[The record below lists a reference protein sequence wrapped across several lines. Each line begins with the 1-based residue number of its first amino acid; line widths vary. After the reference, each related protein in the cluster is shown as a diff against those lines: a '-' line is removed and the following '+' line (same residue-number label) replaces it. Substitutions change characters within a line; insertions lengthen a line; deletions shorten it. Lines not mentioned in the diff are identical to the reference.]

1 MDALQRLWQQ
11 AVAAH
16 ASKPALT
23 YQSDG
28 SVTTFAK
35 LHEAVEALASELR
48 AAGATAGR
56 AVAYAVDEQAPAK
69 AVVCQLACL
78 TAGAVYCPTD
88 DPAAT
93 RAALAPACRVDADG
107 VERLADAPVAW
118 LPDALYALATSGTGA
133 GGRKAVVGSA
143 AATLHRLRW
152 EWDTFAGGAALL
164 RTPAVF
170 VDSVAE
176 VLGALLRGDGLLV
189 PSGADALRCARD
201 LGAAKVTLTPS
212 LLAAWLRADPQ
223 LPASLPAVA
232 RWHCSGEPL
241 PRRLRERFLA
251 RCLASQTLVNIYG
264 CTETAADCAFAIE
277 TAPGRCACGG
287 LRALPGAT
295 VAVDGGEIVVRGK
308 TLALGY
314 AARGGLVR
322 PSFDPPDLGAAGP
335 GPRFEAASGV
345 LAFRTGDAGTAC
357 ATCGAVICGGR
368 LDDVVNVHGVRVSCN
383 DVEERLGAGVAVVV
397 RDGRLVACCEDVED
411 ARRRAA
417 TIPARYRPAAFC
429 EASPLPRGPTG
440 KVDRA
445 ALRRLAPNHAS
456 PAPAA
461 AVPRPTTATTAVL
474 DAFSAV
480 LGRPVAGDTSFAA
493 LGGTSL
499 QAVEAAWRLG
509 VAPDDVLSLSI
520 GELAPRVDASSPR
533 APAPPA
539 DENGLAP
546 PPPKRARTT
555 TLRRAWSLQ
564 LKACV
569 DAAVALFDDGRK
581 GLVASHGRDL
591 VCFDT
596 RSGAALWT
604 AGVALGE
611 SLAGEADAAIE
622 APCIVVDCMAFV
634 GGYDG
639 RVYAVAVA
647 DGTLRWTSAP
657 CAGPIKGAATAL
669 DATTLVVG
677 SHGGFVR
684 AMALADGS
692 VRRTSEHLGGAVF
705 AAPTLAG
712 AVLVVATTAGV
723 VHGLQA
729 ATLAPLWRKAGAP
742 VFAQPV
748 VHEDA
753 VIYGDV
759 SGAVHAVSYID
770 GSGLWSIV
778 GSAAPV
784 YAPVAVV
791 GANVCVADDRGGL
804 VFRDATSGA
813 LRQRR
818 SVPGAKFFKAP
829 VLVSDTL
836 VAVSTDGRVFVVSA
850 TDGAPVAE
858 CDLGAKAFSAPVVVG
873 SRVFVGARDDRL
885 HAVDML

>member
-1 MDALQRLWQQ
+1 MDELQRLWQQ

-23 YQSDG
+23 YQRDG
-28 SVTTFAK
+28 SVMTFAK

-48 AAGATAGR
+48 LAGATAGR
-56 AVAYAVDEQAPAK
+56 AVAYAVDERAPAK

-78 TAGAVYCPTD
+78 AMGAVYCPTD

-107 VERLADAPVAW
+107 VERFADAPAAW

-241 PRRLRERFLA
+241 PRSLRDRFMA
-251 RCLASQTLVNIYG
+251 RRLASQTLVNIYG

-322 PSFDPPDLGAAGP
+322 PSFEPPDAGTAGP
-335 GPRFEAASGV
+335 GPRFEAVSGA

-445 ALRRLAPNHAS
+445 ALRRLAPNHAA

-461 AVPRPTTATTAVL
+461 ALPRPTTATTAVL

-480 LGRPVAGDTSFAA
+480 LGRPVTGDTSFAA

-520 GELAPRVDASSPR
+520 GELAPLVDSRS
-533 APAPPA
+533 PAPPA
-539 DENGLAP
+539 DEHALAP
-546 PPPKRARTT
+546 PPSKRARTA

-596 RSGAALWT
+596 RSGEALWT
-604 AGVALGE
+604 ARVCIGA
-611 SLAGEADAAIE
+611 SLAGEADAAVE
-622 APCIVVDCMAFV
+622 APCLIVDGTAFV

-684 AMALADGS
+684 ALALADGA
-692 VRRTSEHLGGAVF
+692 VRRTSEHLGGAAF

-712 AVLVVATTAGV
+712 AVLVVATTAGA
-723 VHGLQA
+723 VHGLA
-729 ATLAPLWRKAGAP
+729 ATTLTSLWRKAGAP

-748 VHEDA
+748 VHEDV

-759 SGAVHAVSYID
+759 SGAVHAVSHVD
-770 GSGLWSIV
+770 GSGKWAIV
-778 GSAAPV
+778 GSTAPV

-813 LRQRR
+813 LKHRR

-829 VLVSDTL
+829 VLVSDRL

-850 TDGAPVAE
+850 TDGAPIAE
-858 CDLGAKAFSAPVVVG
+858 CDLGAKAFSGPVVVG

-885 HAVDML
+885 HALDML